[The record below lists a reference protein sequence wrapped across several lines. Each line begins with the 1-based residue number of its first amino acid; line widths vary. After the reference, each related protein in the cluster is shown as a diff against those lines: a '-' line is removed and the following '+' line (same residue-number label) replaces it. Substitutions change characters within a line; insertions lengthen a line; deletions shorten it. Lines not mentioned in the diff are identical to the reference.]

1 MLPAIPEPPRSKKF
15 GMFVLPSWP
24 HREQCHEGR
33 LYHELIENR
42 QVSAV
47 SDKGKPAPGRHS
59 EKADGPDYIED

>member
-1 MLPAIPEPPRSKKF
+1 
-15 GMFVLPSWP
+15 MFVLPSWP
-24 HREQCHEGR
+24 QREQCHEGR

-42 QVSAV
+42 QVPAV